1 MLQHLVRDWHK
12 HLDENKMNWLQHFRF
27 AGGQAMSCFYSAFL
41 LIIHATLPCFFPT
54 AGAELTEE
62 LNKVFTVTRKSELHS
77 TASLERMF
85 KEIELKDRE

>member
-27 AGGQAMSCFYSAFL
+27 AGGHAMSCLYSAIL
-41 LIIHATLPCFFPT
+41 LFIHATLPCFFPT

-62 LNKVFTVTRKSELHS
+62 LNKVFTVKKEVGLHS
-77 TASLERMF
+77 TKSLDRMF
-85 KEIELKDRE
+85 KEIELTNR